1 MSESRRLGVGVDSEL
16 LVRSSE
22 KRCCVARFA
31 LPGAM
36 SVGAL
41 ALTPR
46 TLGKLGSGQSKQH
59 STFSS
64 SHFIDN
70 IIKISHILRFILI
83 IYSFFQIFDYHETGQ
98 KTTAL
103 IKTPTRRRTAR
114 ASLSPL
120 EEDRCTNDHVST
132 LSGLGAGTGL

>member
-64 SHFIDN
+64 SHFIDKFKD
-70 IIKISHILRFILI
+70 IPCST
-83 IYSFFQIFDYHETGQ
+83 IYSCH
-98 KTTAL
+98 L
-103 IKTPTRRRTAR
+103 LL
-114 ASLSPL
+114 LSDL
-120 EEDRCTNDHVST
+120 
-132 LSGLGAGTGL
+132 

>member
-70 IIKISHILRFILI
+70 IK
-83 IYSFFQIFDYHETGQ
+83 
-98 KTTAL
+98 
-103 IKTPTRRRTAR
+103 
-114 ASLSPL
+114 
-120 EEDRCTNDHVST
+120 
-132 LSGLGAGTGL
+132 